1 MSLEELFG
9 SILDLDPASLTD
21 TTQQAAIK
29 AWDSM
34 THINLIAALEE
45 TYGVQFS
52 TQEIQEIKSLGAARL
67 LLRQKGAAV

>member
-9 SILDLDPASLTD
+9 SILDVEPSSLTD
-21 TTQQAAIK
+21 ATAQAALK

-34 THINLIAALEE
+34 AHVNLIAALEE

-52 TQEIQEIKSLGAARL
+52 TQEIQQMTSIGAARG
-67 LLRQKGAAV
+67 LLRRKGADV